1 MVRLFALAAAAPVR
15 AFAAG
20 LGQRHRLGLG
30 RGASFE
36 ECVAV
41 VHTAIE
47 TGVNFLDTAEA
58 YGTEEIVGAAVRS
71 HDRAKLVISTKAIF
85 RGGDETAKSVTAK
98 VEASL
103 KRLRSIIER
112 IPTTKS
118 TKEALDL
125 NSYAR
130 AEAVR
135 IGLMVER
142 VKAAR
147 VKVDQARYALW
158 LQAYAIDATF
168 IKVKGGSE

>member
-1 MVRLFALAAAAPVR
+1 M
-15 AFAAG
+15 
-20 LGQRHRLGLG
+20 H
-30 RGASFE
+30 AS
-36 ECVAV
+36 
-41 VHTAIE
+41 IE
-47 TGVNFLDTAEA
+47 
-58 YGTEEIVGAAVRS
+58 I
-71 HDRAKLVISTKAIF
+71 
-85 RGGDETAKSVTAK
+85 
-98 VEASL
+98 EASL
-103 KRLRSIIER
+103 KRLRAIIER

>member
-1 MVRLFALAAAAPVR
+1 MSPTETACFTATPQIPPASATPQPGTAASGG
-15 AFAAG
+15 F
-20 LGQRHRLGLG
+20 
-30 RGASFE
+30 
-36 ECVAV
+36 VAV
-41 VHTAIE
+41 DVAARIRENLLTDLPQLRLVGMASAIYLYPE
-47 TGVNFLDTAEA
+47 
-58 YGTEEIVGAAVRS
+58 
-71 HDRAKLVISTKAIF
+71 
-85 RGGDETAKSVTAK
+85 
-98 VEASL
+98 
-103 KRLRSIIER
+103 
-112 IPTTKS
+112 PTTKS